1 MQSHWFTQCRKITT
15 IPRTS
20 KNYNGSPKNK
30 DTIQSINQSILPLSC
45 LGVKVESDLGQ
56 VDITFP
62 EPTQTLK
69 QPSALTPTYAAL
81 LNKLACFYLDWKK
94 SRGMWREA
102 TNGRVVCGVCAERT
116 GKNAFQTPWNIPFQ
130 TERKRS
136 LSGQKI
142 GKSNYAANTCITEDT
157 KLSKKLYC

>member
-1 MQSHWFTQCRKITT
+1 MQSHWFTQCRNITT
-15 IPRTS
+15 IPKTS

-30 DTIQSINQSILPLSC
+30 DTIQSINQSINTSTLLSWGEG
-45 LGVKVESDLGQ
+45 GVNPGQ
-56 VDITFP
+56 VDVTFLG
-62 EPTQTLK
+62 PTQTLK

-81 LNKLACFYLDWKK
+81 LNKLACT
-94 SRGMWREA
+94 WREA
-102 TNGRVVCGVCAERT
+102 TNGRGVCGVCAELT

-157 KLSKKLYC
+157 KLSKKCYC